1 MTWLLPLAGCVPAG
15 GDGFVVELV
24 GSVAD
29 GEGVALP
36 GAELDFVGDT
46 GAVIGTTSTDA
57 QGAWRWPVLATERD
71 GNVLSV
77 VARTPSHAEGVASFM
92 VNFAS
97 VETATLRGG
106 PNQTWD
112 AYRRDVACIRL
123 DANGDAVSVSGRI
136 VDPGG
141 DAVEG
146 LSGVVQRGWDAGV
159 GAAPDASFV
168 TAADGGFSAAVP
180 SPGLYTVYVAPT
192 GGWAGTRFP
201 VMTTPFAETVTATI
215 APLQEPGRLLASV
228 WWASALDLDLHFS
241 APERDADATG
251 PNQRMHVWA
260 DQPHHPVRG
269 ESAFSAE
276 LIRSAPTGPGPEV
289 VVLNTPAG
297 AGQIRLSVVDRSNLD
312 AADSTS
318 LAASRAL
325 LQWWLGEDIPRYA
338 WVNPLAV
345 ATAWRATELDA
356 RAATVYAV
364 ETYSSGLDPAD
375 DHAF

>member
-1 MTWLLPLAGCVPAG
+1 MTWLLLLGACVPAG
-15 GDGFVVELV
+15 TDGFIVGLV

-29 GEGVALP
+29 GDGLALP
-36 GAELDFVGDT
+36 GAELDFLGDT
-46 GAVIGTTSTDA
+46 GGVLGHTSADA
-57 QGAWRWPVLATERD
+57 QGAWSWPVLVTERE
-71 GNVLSV
+71 GNALSV
-77 VARTPSHAEGVASFM
+77 VARTDTHAEGVASFL

-97 VETATLRGG
+97 VETATLRAG

-112 AYRRDVACIRL
+112 AQRRDVACIRL
-123 DANGDAVSVSGRI
+123 DAESDAVSVSGRI

-159 GAAPDASFV
+159 GAAADASFV
-168 TAADGGFSAAVP
+168 TAADGGFSADVSA
-180 SPGLYTVYVAPT
+180 PGLYTVYVAPI
-192 GGWAGTRFP
+192 GEWAGTRFP
-201 VMTTPFAETVTATI
+201 LITTPFSDEVTATI

-228 WWASALDLDLHFS
+228 WWASALDLDLHLT

-260 DQPHHPVRG
+260 DQPHHPVRA
-269 ESAFSAE
+269 ESDFTAE
-276 LIRSAPTGPGPEV
+276 LIRSATAGPGPEV
-289 VVLNTPAG
+289 VILNAPAG

-312 AADSTS
+312 DADSIS
-318 LAASRAL
+318 LGASRAL
-325 LQWWLGEDIPRYA
+325 VQWWLGEDIPRYA

-345 ATAWRATELDA
+345 ATTWRPAELDS

-364 ETYSSGLDPAD
+364 ETYSSGVDPAD
-375 DHAF
+375 DDAF